1 MACKR
6 WSFSSKYSYSIG
18 RVIGFKAKKDIASG
32 LTVELTDGYKC
43 YNKHSFKMIPAKTII
58 DMICDIDA
66 GVGVPMPIDNKTGI
80 YHCLPVTLSLCQ
92 ECQAPASDWLRQI
105 RHNSMNGRIRKR
117 KEHN

>member
-18 RVIGFKAKKDIASG
+18 RVIGFKAKKDVTSG
-32 LTVELTDGYKC
+32 LTVELTDGYNC

-58 DMICDIDA
+58 DLICDIDA

-80 YHCLPVTLSLCQ
+80 YYQTAL
-92 ECQAPASDWLRQI
+92 
-105 RHNSMNGRIRKR
+105 M
-117 KEHN
+117 